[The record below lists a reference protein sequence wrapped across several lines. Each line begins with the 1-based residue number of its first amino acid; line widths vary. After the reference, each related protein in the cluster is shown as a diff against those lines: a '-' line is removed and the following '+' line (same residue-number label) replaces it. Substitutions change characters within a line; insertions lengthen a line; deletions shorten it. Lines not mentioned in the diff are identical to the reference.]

1 MKETA
6 DEGEKLVLLQEGLSK
21 AITEFISIAF
31 ERAEVND
38 LISNQPEF
46 KHLQFLDPDVIFSAE
61 KADMNSAKIMSLIS
75 NLQETVTTLLSKSDK
90 KTDLADQLV
99 NRLEKVFMRLFGP

>member
-1 MKETA
+1 M
-6 DEGEKLVLLQEGLSK
+6 QEGLSK

-38 LISNQPEF
+38 LISNQPDF
-46 KHLQFLDPDVIFSAE
+46 KHLQFLDPDVMFSAE
-61 KADMNSAKIMSLIS
+61 KADINSAKIMSLIS

-90 KTDLADQLV
+90 KANCSTQLIE
-99 NRLEKVFMRLFGP
+99 RLEKVGYHLQKN